1 MKIINCEQ
9 CFTSLP
15 VSAGSYCKIM
25 CNECGWTPNCDDGE
39 KIDVHNHSLGVGF
52 AQKDYKNVKERP
64 IKTTCEKEELYKK

>member
-15 VSAGSYCKIM
+15 VSEGSHCNFM
-25 CNECGWTPNCDDGE
+25 CSECGWTPDCDDGE
-39 KIDVHNHSLGVGF
+39 LID
-52 AQKDYKNVKERP
+52 VKERP